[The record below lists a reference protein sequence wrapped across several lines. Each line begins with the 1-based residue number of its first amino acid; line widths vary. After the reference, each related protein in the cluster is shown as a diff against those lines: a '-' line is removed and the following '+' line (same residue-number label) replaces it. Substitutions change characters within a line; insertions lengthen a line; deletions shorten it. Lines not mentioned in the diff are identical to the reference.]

1 MHSSWG
7 DGWRSWRLRKGS
19 YYQRIQVPT
28 IEVLY
33 LISHWS
39 GWGPFIK
46 GSFMKNHHGYGNV
59 TFAGDFMAE
68 ALMGVGIPFHK
79 PYPNTACITVRIP
92 PFLLL
97 LTAMLGEL
105 TLNFTPRRRCIVRS
119 LLDQLGT
126 AKNIVKTTAAHG
138 IFVKHVVLFK
148 TTSPILQQKQSIFL

>member
-1 MHSSWG
+1 
-7 DGWRSWRLRKGS
+7 
-19 YYQRIQVPT
+19 
-28 IEVLY
+28 
-33 LISHWS
+33 
-39 GWGPFIK
+39 
-46 GSFMKNHHGYGNV
+46 MKNHHGYGNV

-92 PFLLL
+92 PFLVL